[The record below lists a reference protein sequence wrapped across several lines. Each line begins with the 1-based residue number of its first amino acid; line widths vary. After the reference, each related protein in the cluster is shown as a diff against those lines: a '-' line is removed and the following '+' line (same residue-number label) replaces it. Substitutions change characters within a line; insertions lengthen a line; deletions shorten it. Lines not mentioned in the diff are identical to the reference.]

1 MRRIEAALRAVV
13 TDLRELDRE
22 FALLGGFAVSA
33 RAEPRTTR
41 DVDLAVRVDD
51 DADAELLAFELA
63 RRGYAI
69 RSTVEQ
75 IHTGRLATIR
85 TVAPS
90 GAIVDLLFASSG
102 IEPELVRAAT
112 TIAILR
118 DLELPVATIGHLV
131 ATKVLARDDQRR
143 PQDRIDLQALFRV
156 ASQADLAEARQAL
169 DLMSDRGY
177 ARGRPLRAE
186 LDNALAELGSRS

>member
-1 MRRIEAALRAVV
+1 VRRIEAALRAVV